1 MSRTDHPQIVAKPET
16 LQRKSLIQARRV
28 QKCMPVA
35 NERREALQPY
45 NDFVVLHLRD
55 ALAQVG
61 YRPVEFRLADEMIRI
76 SVFRR
81 DPLSEKLEILSPL
94 FRRQSWKRSTVS
106 KVGSEEKNAEQVLHK
121 ADQSSIREV

>member
-1 MSRTDHPQIVAKPET
+1 
-16 LQRKSLIQARRV
+16 
-28 QKCMPVA
+28 MPVA
-35 NERREALQPY
+35 NERRQALQPY
-45 NDFVVLHLRD
+45 NDFVVLHRRD

-81 DPLSEKLEILSPL
+81 DLVSEKLEILSPL
-94 FRRQSWKRSTVS
+94 FRRQSWKRSFTVS

-121 ADQSSIREV
+121 QINLPFERCECIRRESLETAS